1 VNIDFHALMSDPGT
15 IARQM
20 AHYKQWRDELTAS
33 ISQYQAWLEKQG
45 LANGEDDLRVYE
57 LIDNLRSDKL
67 TIALVAEFS
76 RGKTELINAIFF
88 ADYKQRLLPSE
99 PGRTTMCPTELLY
112 DESQPPSIRLLPI
125 ETRKSSLSVSE
136 YKRAAAT
143 WTTIEL
149 QLDAPKQ
156 MAEAFQE
163 IMKTRTVPV
172 RTAIELG
179 LEPEPPEGTPPPAG
193 KTVDIPVWRHAIIN
207 YPHPLLKQGLVIV
220 DTPGLNS
227 LGLEPELT
235 LTLLPKAHAVLF
247 VLAAD
252 TGVTKSDLEVWNN
265 YVRLARHGSTPKGCL
280 AILNKIDTLWDELR
294 GEADVNAS
302 IRVQAEETARL
313 LGIGP
318 AQVFPVSAQKGL
330 VGKIR
335 DDLALIAR
343 SRLPELETK
352 LSNDIIP
359 SKQEFLRHKVMKE
372 LGGLIETTNAL
383 VTARLATTDTQIQEL
398 RQLGEKGLDV
408 VQGMLARIRL
418 ERSAYD
424 ARIDK
429 FQATRAQIGN
439 EINVMLDHLSIGEFD
454 KLVGKCRTAMHES
467 WTTAGLSA
475 GMATLFT
482 GLTEMMERSSRQASH
497 LKGLIE
503 DVYRKFHSEHGLP
516 KLRPA
521 SFSLL
526 AYRADLQRLR
536 DEAEEFRGSARMLM
550 TEQHFVTKNF
560 FITLVSRAR
569 AVFVECNAGA
579 RAWSKTVM
587 SPILAQIRENKA
599 ALEKRLENLK
609 KIQDDVG
616 SMGRQLAEL
625 QKIRLDLAQQYAL
638 TQAMLEKID
647 QKLPLDS

>member
-1 VNIDFHALMSDPGT
+1 MSDTGS

-20 AHYKQWRDELTAS
+20 AHFKQWRDDLTAS

-99 PGRTTMCPTELLY
+99 AGRTTMCPTELLW
-112 DESQPPSIRLLPI
+112 DEKLPTSIRLLPI
-125 ETRKSSLSVSE
+125 ETRKTSLSVSE

-149 QLDAPKQ
+149 QLDSPKQ
-156 MAEAFQE
+156 MSEAFQE
-163 IMKTRTVPV
+163 IVKTQTVAV

-179 LEPEPPEGTPPPAG
+179 LEPAPPEGTPPPPG
-193 KTVDIPVWRHAIIN
+193 KTVEIPVWRHAIIN
-207 YPHPLLKQGLVIV
+207 YPHPLLKQGLVII

-235 LTLLPKAHAVLF
+235 LTLLPRAHAVLF

-265 YVRLARHGSTPKGCL
+265 YVRLTRHGATPRGCL
-280 AILNKIDTLWDELR
+280 AVLNKIDTLWDELR

-302 IRVQAEETARL
+302 IRQQAEETARI
-313 LGIGP
+313 LGINLN
-318 AQVFPVSAQKGL
+318 QVFPVSAQKGL
-330 VGKIR
+330 VGKIK
-335 DDLALIAR
+335 DDLALVEK
-343 SRLPELETK
+343 SRLSELEAK
-352 LSNDIIP
+352 LSGDIIP
-359 SKQEFLRHKVMKE
+359 SKQEFLRHKVMQE
-372 LGGLIETTNAL
+372 LGGLIDTTNAL
-383 VTARLATTDTQIQEL
+383 VSTRLHTTDAQIQEI

-408 VQGMLARIRL
+408 IHGMMARVRH
-418 ERSAYD
+418 ERAAYD
-424 ARIDK
+424 ARIEN
-429 FQATRAQIGN
+429 FQVTRAQIAGQSN
-439 EINVMLDHLSIGEFD
+439 TLLEHLSMAEFD
-454 KLVGKCRTAMHES
+454 KLVIGCRTEMHEC
-467 WTTAGLSA
+467 WTTAGLST
-475 GMATLFT
+475 GMAAMFD
-482 GLTEMMERSSRQASH
+482 GITEMMERANRQALH

-503 DVYRKFHSEHGLP
+503 DVYRKFHAEHGLP

-521 SFSLL
+521 AFSLL

-536 DEAEEFRGSARMLM
+536 DEAEEFRNSARMVM
-550 TEQHFVTKNF
+550 TEQHFVIKNF

-587 SPILAQIRENKA
+587 SPILAQIRENKSSI
-599 ALEKRLENLK
+599 EKRLENLK
-609 KIQDDVG
+609 KIQEDVG

-625 QKIRLDLAQQYAL
+625 NKVRMDLAQQQAL
-638 TQAMLEKID
+638 ARAMLAKID
-647 QKLPLDS
+647 QRLPLNS